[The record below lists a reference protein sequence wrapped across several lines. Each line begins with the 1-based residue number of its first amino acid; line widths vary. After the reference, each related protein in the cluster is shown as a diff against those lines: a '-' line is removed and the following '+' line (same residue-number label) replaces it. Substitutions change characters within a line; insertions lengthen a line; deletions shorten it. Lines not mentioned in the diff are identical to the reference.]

1 MKRIYLSA
9 LSGLLLMA
17 GAAQAQSRVG
27 IKTNLLYDATATIN
41 LGVEVGLTRKLSLDV
56 SGNLNPW
63 TWKDQMSWKH
73 WMVQPELRY
82 WTCHRFNGHFF
93 GVHAMA
99 ARYNMGN
106 IPLSK
111 DFRFLGVHY
120 GALADSRFEGFGFGA
135 GLAYGYAHPLGDH
148 WNLEAEI
155 GLGFLYGMA
164 HAYGPGNGDEPVE
177 KDVKKFMPMV
187 TKAAVS
193 IVYLF

>member
-1 MKRIYLSA
+1 MKRIHLLA
-9 LSGLLLMA
+9 LLCLLLIA
-17 GAAQAQSRVG
+17 GTAQAQSRVG

-41 LGVEVGLTRKLSLDV
+41 LGVEVGLAQKLSLDV

-63 TWKDQMSWKH
+63 TWKNNMMWKH
-73 WMVQPELRY
+73 WMLQPELRF

-93 GVHAMA
+93 GVHALA
-99 ARYNMGN
+99 ARYNIGN

-120 GALADSRFEGFGFGA
+120 GALADNRFEGFGVGA
-135 GLAYGYAHPLGDH
+135 GVAYGYAHPLGDH

-155 GLGFLYGMA
+155 GLGAVYGIA
-164 HAYGPGNGDEPVE
+164 NAYAGGNSDELVARA
-177 KDVKKFMPMV
+177 VRKFTPMV